1 MFYFPL
7 PPSLPSLPLSLSLPS
22 DDVIRILSNDLNPS
36 QYSSSFIITYATLV
50 WNVVSPVSR
59 DLTDLLYI
67 VS

>member
-1 MFYFPL
+1 MT
-7 PPSLPSLPLSLSLPS
+7 SLCFIFHSLSLSLSLPS
-22 DDVIRILSNDLNPS
+22 DDVIKILSNDLNPS
-36 QYSSSFIITYATLV
+36 RYSSSFIITYATLV

>member
-1 MFYFPL
+1 MASLCFIFH
-7 PPSLPSLPLSLSLPS
+7 SLPSPPFLPS

>member
-1 MFYFPL
+1 MT
-7 PPSLPSLPLSLSLPS
+7 SLCFIFHSLSLSLPS
-22 DDVIRILSNDLNPS
+22 DDVIKILSNDLNPS
-36 QYSSSFIITYATLV
+36 RYSSSFIITYATLV

>member
-1 MFYFPL
+1 MA
-7 PPSLPSLPLSLSLPS
+7 SLCFIFHSLPLSPSLSS
-22 DDVIRILSNDLNPS
+22 DDVIKILSNDLNPS
-36 QYSSSFIITYATLV
+36 RYSSSFIITYATLV